1 MEMEHK
7 IKRNGSKGMAKKL
20 QATKYKYSKHELR
33 VLVVMSKRPRSTLQL
48 ADAFYGDKANKKFGI
63 KTRPVNAT
71 VSVRCTIEALRR
83 KLAANNE
90 HIRIEKSNRAG
101 PHPVDFWIADNAVH
115 SSA

>member
-1 MEMEHK
+1 MLKSCERKNEELD
-7 IKRNGSKGMAKKL
+7 MAKKL

-33 VLVVMSKRPRSTLQL
+33 VLAVMSKRPRSTLQL
-48 ADAFYGDKANKKFGI
+48 ANAFYGDKANKKFGV
-63 KTRPVNAT
+63 KTRPRFAI

-83 KLAANNE
+83 KLVANNE